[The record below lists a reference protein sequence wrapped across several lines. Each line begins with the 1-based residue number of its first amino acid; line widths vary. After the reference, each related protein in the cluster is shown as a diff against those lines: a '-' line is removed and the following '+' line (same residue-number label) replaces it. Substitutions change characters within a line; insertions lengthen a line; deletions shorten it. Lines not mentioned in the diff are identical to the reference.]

1 MGGIGEMKNGNFF
14 VKSNNKIEVVTDN
27 GPLGESFFFAKQGF
41 LFFSGFILGFG
52 RSYPVGAG
60 SGKP

>member
-1 MGGIGEMKNGNFF
+1 LFIVSDNWPQGELFR
-14 VKSNNKIEVVTDN
+14 
-27 GPLGESFFFAKQGF
+27 FAKQGF